1 MKNLNDC
8 PKTIKKTARYILQ
21 DADLEKLEQIEDI
34 LNKCI
39 NQRKAKLIKQSEKN
53 G

>member
-34 LNKCI
+34 LLYKS
-39 NQRKAKLIKQSEKN
+39 KKS
-53 G
+53 